1 MVNFPKLK
9 YLCLHLLSQGGNF
22 LKQSPILKTEF
33 LKKKKNTVSVRP
45 PGSLLNH

>member
-33 LKKKKNTVSVRP
+33 LKKKKIQ
-45 PGSLLNH
+45 SLSDLQAVC

>member
-33 LKKKKNTVSVRP
+33 LKKIH
-45 PGSLLNH
+45 SLSDLQAVC